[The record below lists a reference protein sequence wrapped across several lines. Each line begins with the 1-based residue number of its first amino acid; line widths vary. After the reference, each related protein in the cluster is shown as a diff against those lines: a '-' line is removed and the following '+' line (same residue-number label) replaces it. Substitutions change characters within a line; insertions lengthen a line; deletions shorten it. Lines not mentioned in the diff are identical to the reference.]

1 MDFGLRD
8 GCGDWAILC
17 TSQALLN
24 DFDYSDEDDDREG
37 MRAQELK
44 GMQAREA
51 GLSVEG

>member
-8 GCGDWAILC
+8 GWVTGQFC

-51 GLSVEG
+51 GLSIEG